1 MAYHQMIMPT
11 DINGYQNKIEFWTEQ
26 LTYSKAGDGR
36 YSVARCEESLAHFTD
51 KQETLLQRRVD
62 AAAESLTESR
72 QRRARQLMDGDF
84 GFTHGHQELVSVV
97 VTMIEDKV
105 VRDFLSYSKGSPC
118 RTKVRRT
125 IGDAKWKA
133 VRNVIQTN
141 HHEL

>member
-1 MAYHQMIMPT
+1 MIMS
-11 DINGYQNKIEFWTEQ
+11 YSNKIQFWTEQ
-26 LTYSKAGDGR
+26 LADAKDVLEGRHHINNQSR
-36 YSVARCEESLAHFTD
+36 YSVARCEESLAYFTD

-62 AAAESLTESR
+62 TAAESLTESR

-118 RTKVRRT
+118 RTKVRMT
-125 IGDAKWKA
+125 IGDAIWKA